1 MPDSFYTNLSIIL
14 YTRGMNM
21 KFTRILI
28 AALAVLFTIVLITPV
43 YASQPI
49 GGNQGWITMNCNVN
63 GAQVYFDGTY
73 QGEITAGVLS
83 VGVYSTGT
91 PFKSYTVSKN
101 GYTSA
106 TGSIPY
112 MPGSGQTE
120 NLYAT
125 LNPVA
130 PTNAPVGGDM
140 GQIVMHANVNDAQVY
155 FDNTYEGVIKGGVL
169 SVGVYSTGT
178 PLKTYTLSKNGYT
191 SATGSIPYMPGNGK
205 TEDLYATLNP
215 LAPATPATPAQ
226 PIGGNQGWYAV
237 NCNVNGATVMF
248 DNTVVGTITQ
258 GVLTVPI
265 YTTGT
270 PYQTYTVSMPGYL
283 PYTAPMPS
291 IPAPGQTVTL
301 YATLN
306 PAPTTA
312 PAPVPTKSPL
322 PVWIVLTGIGAIGIL
337 AVRKLRN

>member
-1 MPDSFYTNLSIIL
+1 MRRTCIP
-14 YTRGMNM
+14 
-21 KFTRILI
+21 I
-28 AALAVLFTIVLITPV
+28 AALAVLLTVLVICPV
-43 YASQPI
+43 YAAEPI

-73 QGEITAGVLS
+73 QGEITGGVLS

-91 PFKSYTVSKN
+91 PFKSWSVSKN
-101 GYTSA
+101 GYTTA

-112 MPGSGQTE
+112 MPGIGETE

-130 PTNAPVGGDM
+130 PTNAPIGGNM
-140 GQIVMHANVNDAQVY
+140 GTIVMNSNVDGAQVY
-155 FDNTYEGVIKGGVL
+155 FDNTYEGVTSGGVL

-178 PLKTYTLSKNGYT
+178 PLKTWSVSKTGYT
-191 SATGSIPYMPGNGK
+191 TATGKISYMPGNGE
-205 TEDLYATLNP
+205 TENLYATLNP
-215 LAPATPATPAQ
+215 VAPATPAQ
-226 PIGGNQGWYAV
+226 PIGGNQGWYTV

-248 DNTVVGTITQ
+248 DNTVVGTINQ
-258 GVLTVPI
+258 GTLTVPI

-270 PYQTYTVSMPGYL
+270 PYQTYTVSMAGYL

-291 IPAPGQTVTL
+291 VPAAGQTVTL

-306 PAPTTA
+306 PV
-312 PAPVPTKSPL
+312 PATSAVPTKSPL
-322 PVWIVLTGIGAIGIL
+322 PVWTVLAGIGAVGVL
-337 AVRKLRN
+337 AVRKIRN

>member
-1 MPDSFYTNLSIIL
+1 
-14 YTRGMNM
+14 M
-21 KFTRILI
+21 KFARTLI
-28 AALAVLFTIVLITPV
+28 VALAVLFTAVMITPV
-43 YASQPI
+43 SASQPI

-63 GAQVYFDGTY
+63 GAEVYFDGAS
-73 QGEITAGVLS
+73 QGVITGGVLS
-83 VGVYSTGT
+83 VAVYSTGT
-91 PFKSYTVSKN
+91 PFKTWSVSKD
-101 GYTSA
+101 GYVTAS
-106 TGSIPY
+106 GDIPY
-112 MPGSGQTE
+112 MPGNGQTE

-130 PTNAPVGGDM
+130 PTNAPVGGNM

-169 SVGVYSTGT
+169 SVSVYSTGT
-178 PLKTYTLSKNGYT
+178 PLKTYTVSKTGYT
-191 SATGSIPYMPGNGK
+191 TATGSIPYMPGNGK
-205 TEDLYATLNP
+205 TEDIYATLNP
-215 LAPATPATPAQ
+215 VAPATPATPAQ
-226 PIGGNQGWYAV
+226 PIGGNQGWYTV

-258 GVLTVPI
+258 GTLTVPI

-291 IPAPGQTVTL
+291 VPAPGQTVTL

-306 PAPTTA
+306 PAPTNAPTA
-312 PAPVPTKSPL
+312 VPTKSPL
-322 PVWIVLTGIGAIGIL
+322 PIWIALAGIGVAGLL
-337 AVRKLRN
+337 AARKLN